1 MEQEKSER
9 VCKSVLCSPLF
20 SSLPPSAPPSGSKVI
35 SEHFITFKIT
45 RQYPMGKVQRIPLA
59 ANFSL
64 ALGAVAAHLSVSKVR
79 VVLTSVEVDSSQ

>member
-1 MEQEKSER
+1 MKNLSI
-9 VCKSVLCSPLF
+9 SPIF
-20 SSLPPSAPPSGSKVI
+20 SSAPPSGSKVI

-45 RQYPMGKVQRIPLA
+45 RQYPMGKVQGIPLA

-64 ALGAVAAHLSVSKVR
+64 ALDAAAAHLSVSKVR